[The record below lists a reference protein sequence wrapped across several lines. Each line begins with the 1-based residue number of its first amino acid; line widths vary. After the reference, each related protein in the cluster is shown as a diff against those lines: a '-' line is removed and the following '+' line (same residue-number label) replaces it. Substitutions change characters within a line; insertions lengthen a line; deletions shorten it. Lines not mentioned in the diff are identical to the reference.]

1 MDAVQKSQQKSDSTL
16 SVIMNEIHK
25 ISKSQEYLSCKFEE
39 MKNELHVKITN
50 KDLQNQNS
58 NLQEIITALQK
69 RNEDTEV
76 KLNNLQQYRR
86 RRCLEF
92 QGIPQTPNGN
102 TDDNTVEIAKQLGVI
117 ISRSDISILTRGHL
131 QVKHISTQLLLP
143 SLSTRN

>member
-102 TDDNTVEIAKQLGVI
+102 
-117 ISRSDISILTRGHL
+117 R
-131 QVKHISTQLLLP
+131 
-143 SLSTRN
+143 